1 MTDLPL
7 ELSAEERD
15 YLANVL
21 ESLLKQKLVEE
32 HRTRSLS
39 YRPIVAHEEE
49 LLRRLLDKLGKKA

>member
-1 MTDLPL
+1 MADLPL
-7 ELSAEERD
+7 ELAAEERD

-21 ESLLKQKLVEE
+21 ETLLKQKMIEE

-49 LLRRLLDKLGKKA
+49 LIRRLLEKLGKKA